1 MFLEQLY
8 LQHFRNYIQEEIK
21 FTNNKIILLGD
32 NAQGKSNILESV
44 ELLSTLKSHRSTK
57 DLELVYHD
65 RLYGQIKAT
74 VKNKYADYDL
84 SITIPAKGKKE
95 LKINQEKVSRNFE
108 FLGLLNTVLFSSLDI
123 DLVRGSPEYRRNWV
137 DSLLIQ
143 LEPIYYQ
150 LIKNYYH
157 VLKQRN
163 ALLKQIKKMGI
174 NSLEKLKQDVKAI
187 ELKLWDDKL
196 AEAGSRVSRRRAR
209 VLQKIEPL
217 AKFWHN
223 EISNKTEKLLIN
235 YAPNVYG
242 ENDTPESVQNAIKL
256 EIEQKKIAEIN
267 LGNTLVGPH
276 RDEIEFI
283 INDSVA
289 RNYGSQGQQRT
300 LVLALKLAELQLIEQ
315 VVGEPP
321 LLLLDDVMAELDLK
335 RQQQLLDSLGDRFQ
349 TIITTTHLNY
359 FETNLL
365 NQAQIIKVQGG
376 KLYF

>member
-8 LQHFRNYIQEEIK
+8 LQHFRNYIQEKIN
-21 FTNNKIILLGD
+21 FTSNKIILLGD

-44 ELLSTLKSHRSTK
+44 ELLSTLKSHRSSK
-57 DLELVYHD
+57 DLELVYHN
-65 RLYGQIKAT
+65 RLYGQIQAT
-74 VKNKYADYDL
+74 IKNKYADYDL
-84 SITIPAKGKKE
+84 SITIPAKGKKD

-123 DLVRGSPEYRRNWV
+123 DLVRGSPEYRRSWV

-163 ALLKQIKKMGI
+163 ALLKQIKKSGI
-174 NSLEKLKQDVKAI
+174 STVEQLSQIRAI

-196 AEAGSRVSRRRAR
+196 AEAGSRVIRRRAR
-209 VLQKIEPL
+209 VLHKIEPL
-217 AKFWHN
+217 AKFWHD

-235 YAPNVYG
+235 YAPNIHG
-242 ENDTPESVQNAIKL
+242 ENDTPESVQNAIKG
-256 EIEQKKIAEIN
+256 EIEHKKNAEIN

-283 INDSVA
+283 INDTVA

-376 KLYF
+376 KLYFK

>member
-1 MFLEQLY
+1 MFLEQLN

-57 DLELVYHD
+57 DLELVYKD
-65 RLYGQIKAT
+65 RFFGQIKAT
-74 VKNKYADYDL
+74 VQTKYADYDL
-84 SITIPAKGKKE
+84 SITIPTKGKKE
-95 LKINQEKVSRNFE
+95 LKINQEKVKRNFD
-108 FLGLLNTVLFSSLDI
+108 FLGLINTVLFSSLDI
-123 DLVRGSPEYRRNWV
+123 DLVRGAPEYRRNWV
-137 DSLLIQ
+137 DNLLIQ

-157 VLKQRN
+157 ILKQRN

-174 NSLEKLKQDVKAI
+174 NTAEHLQQDLRAI
-187 ELKLWDDKL
+187 ELELWDKKL
-196 AEAGSRVSRRRAR
+196 AEAGSRISRRRAR
-209 VLQKIEPL
+209 VLNKIEPL

-223 EISNKTEKLLIN
+223 QISNKTEKLIIR
-235 YAPNVYG
+235 YAPNIYS
-242 ENDTPESVQNAIKL
+242 ENDSPESVQNAIKA
-256 EIEQKKIAEIN
+256 EIEQKKTAEIN

-283 INDSVA
+283 INSDIA

-315 VVGEPP
+315 IVGEPP
-321 LLLLDDVMAELDLK
+321 LLLLDDVMAELDLN
-335 RQQQLLDSLGDRFQ
+335 RQRQLLDSLGDRFQ